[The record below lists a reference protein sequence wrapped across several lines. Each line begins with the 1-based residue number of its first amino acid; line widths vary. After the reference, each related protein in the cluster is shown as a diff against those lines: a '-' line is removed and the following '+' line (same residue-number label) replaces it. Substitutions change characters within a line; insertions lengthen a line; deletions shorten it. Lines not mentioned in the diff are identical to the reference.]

1 MLSLVITVIP
11 VVFGRS
17 VHLPS
22 EQEVMVTTAVESS
35 VAVEV
40 SGALVFSG
48 VLVVSGALLSVES
61 GQYVV

>member
-1 MLSLVITVIP
+1 MMVTP

-22 EQEVMVTTAVESS
+22 EQEVMVTTVVESS

-40 SGALVFSG
+40 SGT
-48 VLVVSGALLSVES
+48 LVVSGALLSVES
-61 GQYVV
+61 GQ

>member
-1 MLSLVITVIP
+1 MVTP

-22 EQEVMVTTAVESS
+22 EQEVMVTTVVESS

-40 SGALVFSG
+40 SGALVVSG
-48 VLVVSGALLSVES
+48 TLVVSGALLSVES
-61 GQYVV
+61 GQ